1 MLPDAPH
8 RPRLQHVAS
17 AGTTLAVT
25 LAPLVIGV
33 LLAKA
38 AAADPMAPVNAL
50 VTRGGQPVPFSPAQW
65 RRCGRQALRR
75 WKDPLHACGRPGTL
89 AGRRRSGVRHLR
101 RTPESL
107 PAER

>member
-1 MLPDAPH
+1 MLPDTPH
-8 RPRLQHVAS
+8 RPRLQHVTA

-50 VTRGGQPVPFSPAQW
+50 VTRGGQPVPLSPAQW
-65 RRCGRQALRR
+65 RRCGGQALRR
-75 WKDPLHACGRPGTL
+75 WKKDPLHACGRPVT
-89 AGRRRSGVRHLR
+89 RRRPGVRNLR

-107 PAER
+107 PVER